1 MLVRNLVC
9 ALAFAAAATPQAVLA
24 QQPNNPFF
32 QVSPESA
39 PPRPS
44 VEIGRGRV
52 DFQSYA
58 QQRRV
63 EALMPRIEKAV
74 AAQLDHPAAA
84 ELIGLR
90 TGRHEKAMVVC
101 GVVESVSS
109 AGERQRARFIARPD
123 IATLETPA
131 NSQAF
136 RAGWKSTGC
145 GF

>member
-1 MLVRNLVC
+1 MLVRTLAC
-9 ALAFAAAATPQAVLA
+9 AFAFCAVAASPVLA

-39 PPRPS
+39 PSTPS

-52 DFQSYA
+52 DFQNTA

-63 EALMPRIEKAV
+63 FEILPRIEKAV
-74 AAQLDHPAAA
+74 AAQLANPDSA
-84 ELIGLR
+84 ELRGLR
-90 TGRHEKAMVVC
+90 TGRFQKALVVC
-101 GVVESVSS
+101 GVVES
-109 AGERQRARFIARPD
+109 AGQAGGKQKARFIARPGL
-123 IATLETPA
+123 ATLESPA

-136 RAGWKSTGC
+136 QAGWKDTGC

>member
-1 MLVRNLVC
+1 MLVRNLAY
-9 ALAFAAAATPQAVLA
+9 ALAFCAVAASPVLA

-39 PPRPS
+39 PARPS

-52 DFQSYA
+52 DFQNFA
-58 QQRRV
+58 QRRLV
-63 EALMPRIEKAV
+63 DEKMPLIEKAV
-74 AAQLDHPAAA
+74 AAQLANPDTA

-90 TGRHEKAMVVC
+90 TGRYKKALVVC
-101 GVVESVSS
+101 GVVNSVSS
-109 AGERQRARFIARPD
+109 GGAKETARFIARPS
-123 IATLETPA
+123 IATLETPT

-136 RAGWKSTGC
+136 QAGWKDTGC